1 MSDFSTRFK
10 KARIEIGK
18 SQEDLAVSLGSSR
31 TRVVGWEKKEPDFVS
46 VLNRLQTDFN
56 INLNWLISGIGEIKN
71 KKEPDNFRAE
81 VKQAIKELID
91 SGELAKYDFKQTI
104 K

>member
-10 KARIEIGK
+10 KARIELGK
-18 SQEDLAVSLGSSR
+18 SQDEFALSLKSSR
-31 TRVVGWEKKEPDFVS
+31 TRITGWEKKEPDFVAI
-46 VLNRLQTDFN
+46 LNQLHTDYN
-56 INLNWLISGIGEIKN
+56 INLNWLVAGTGDLFN

-81 VKQAIKELID
+81 VKQAIKELIN
-91 SGELAKYDFKQTI
+91 SGELAKYDFKQVI